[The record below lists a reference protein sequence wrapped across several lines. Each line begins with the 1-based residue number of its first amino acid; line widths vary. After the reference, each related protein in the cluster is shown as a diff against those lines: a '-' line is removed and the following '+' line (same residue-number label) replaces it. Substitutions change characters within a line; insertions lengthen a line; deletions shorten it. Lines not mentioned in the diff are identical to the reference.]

1 MTTRVTVSPSEV
13 LAARLVLKRAAE
25 FGREVSPAIKAIAAA
40 RRPSRSATAPREDT
54 DGSATDRS

>member
-1 MTTRVTVSPSEV
+1 MTTRVVVSPSEV

-40 RRPSRSATAPREDT
+40 RRRSDRDAPAADAGGGT
-54 DGSATDRS
+54 DPTER